1 MTSAYISSNSDAFIH
16 RITRYN
22 LVKTNFN
29 LPLKI
34 SNFVINAKYIISILT
49 FAAKLMFL
57 REWRNEVN
65 YNEKTEMTQ
74 PLFVK

>member
-1 MTSAYISSNSDAFIH
+1 
-16 RITRYN
+16 
-22 LVKTNFN
+22 
-29 LPLKI
+29 LKI
-34 SNFVINAKYIISILT
+34 SNFVINAKYILSILS